1 MTLAGFCK
9 FLWGMVV
16 FATVALVAG
25 YAANWEL
32 ERRAGDSVNTAA
44 TPSEIGGAFT
54 MTDSSGRKVTEETYA
69 GKVWMMFMG
78 FTNCPDI
85 CPTTLAEMSGWLQ
98 ELGADEDGIRGFL
111 VTVDPERDTPE
122 IVGRYISSFD
132 DRIVGLVPTEDQLE
146 SFAENYKVHYDK
158 VQLKEGGYTM
168 DHTAGVLLFDR
179 SGRFIGTIDLHE
191 NRQTAL
197 AKLRNLINGE
207 ERS

>member
-1 MTLAGFCK
+1 MTLAGFRK
-9 FLWGMVV
+9 FMWGMVV

-85 CPTTLAEMSGWLQ
+85 CPTTRSLALTKMEYAASW
-98 ELGADEDGIRGFL
+98 
-111 VTVDPERDTPE
+111 
-122 IVGRYISSFD
+122 
-132 DRIVGLVPTEDQLE
+132 
-146 SFAENYKVHYDK
+146 
-158 VQLKEGGYTM
+158 
-168 DHTAGVLLFDR
+168 
-179 SGRFIGTIDLHE
+179 
-191 NRQTAL
+191 
-197 AKLRNLINGE
+197 
-207 ERS
+207 